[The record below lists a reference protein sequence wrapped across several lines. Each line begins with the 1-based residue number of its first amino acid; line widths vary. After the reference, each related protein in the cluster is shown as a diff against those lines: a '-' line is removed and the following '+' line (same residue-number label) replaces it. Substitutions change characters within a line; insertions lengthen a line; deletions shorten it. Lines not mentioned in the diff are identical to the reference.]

1 MAAITGVMVAPLIV
15 FIFSLIATCV
25 DHVDKSEEEI
35 SFSGIVFIFSSIFL
49 LLLTVVSYFFVRIYD
64 DQRTIIQKL

>member
-35 SFSGIVFIFSSIFL
+35 REWTQDKYILVL
-49 LLLTVVSYFFVRIYD
+49 ENE
-64 DQRTIIQKL
+64 